1 MTDRGTQIR
10 IVARILREA
19 RACDAPSLMEGDVVP
34 CPFCYWGPD
43 DNGKPHDETGCYWW
57 AERIL
62 DAAGVP
68 HPTDTAEQST
78 PDLKA
83 GD

>member
-1 MTDRGTQIR
+1 MTDDRSAQIR

-19 RACDAPSLMEGDVVP
+19 RGCEAPSLMEGDVVP
-34 CPFCYWGPD
+34 CPFCRWGPD

-62 DAAGVP
+62 DAAWS
-68 HPTDTAEQST
+68 HPTTPAEGSKEEQ
-78 PDLKA
+78 
-83 GD
+83 G